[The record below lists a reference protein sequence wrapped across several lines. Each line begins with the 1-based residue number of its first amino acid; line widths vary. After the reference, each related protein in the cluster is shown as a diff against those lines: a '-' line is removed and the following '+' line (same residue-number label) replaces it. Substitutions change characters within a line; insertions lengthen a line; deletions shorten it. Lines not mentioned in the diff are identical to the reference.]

1 MFITSTVVDV
11 KFLDS
16 VRIVQLNDNQ
26 FMCIKRSVKFDL
38 AEKQGIIDAA
48 RALIGLFRYL
58 LAE

>member
-16 VRIVQLNDNQ
+16 IRLGQLNDNQ

-38 AEKQGIIDAA
+38 AEKEGSIDAA
-48 RALIGLFRYL
+48 KAVIGLLRYI

>member
-1 MFITSTVVDV
+1 MDT

-16 VRIVQLNDNQ
+16 IGRGQLSDSQ

-38 AEKQGIIDAA
+38 AEKNGMVDGA
-48 RALIGLFRYL
+48 RAIIGLLRYL